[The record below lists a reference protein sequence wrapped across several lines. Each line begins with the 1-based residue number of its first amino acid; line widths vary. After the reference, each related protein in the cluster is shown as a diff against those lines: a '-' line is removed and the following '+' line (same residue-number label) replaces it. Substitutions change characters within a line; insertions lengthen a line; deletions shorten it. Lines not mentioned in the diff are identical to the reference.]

1 MKYYEIL
8 YIVHPA
14 LEGGHLQD
22 IVKSVDGLIEKNK
35 GKIESNSDW
44 GKKKLAYPIEKQKYG
59 SYVLVQFNS
68 NGLEND
74 KILKDLEH
82 NPNILAYLLSNI
94 EKSDIILE
102 SKEEA
107 PAEEAPAE
115 EAPAE
120 EAPAEEAPAEEAP
133 AEEAPAEEAPAEE
146 APAEEAP
153 AEEATNS
160 KDNEE
165 EK

>member
-22 IVKSVDGLIEKNK
+22 IVKSVDDLIEKNK
-35 GKIESNSDW
+35 GKVESNSDW

-59 SYVLVQFNS
+59 NYVLVQFQS
-68 NGLEND
+68 EGLDND

-94 EKSDIILE
+94 DKSDIVKE
-102 SKEEA
+102 SIKEESPA
-107 PAEEAPAE
+107 EESPAEEAPAEESPAEESPAEESPAEEDPAEEAPAE
-115 EAPAE
+115 EASNDE
-120 EAPAEEAPAEEAP
+120 
-133 AEEAPAEEAPAEE
+133 
-146 APAEEAP
+146 
-153 AEEATNS
+153 NS
-160 KDNEE
+160 SKDDNEE

>member
-35 GKIESNSDW
+35 GNIESNSDW

-59 SYVLVQFNS
+59 NYVLVQFNS
-68 NGLEND
+68 DGTDNG

-94 EKSDIILE
+94 KKLDIILE
-102 SKEEA
+102 SEEA
-107 PAEEAPAE
+107 PVEEAPVE
-115 EAPAE
+115 EAPVE
-120 EAPAEEAPAEEAP
+120 EAPVEEAPVEEAP
-133 AEEAPAEEAPAEE
+133 D
-146 APAEEAP
+146 
-153 AEEATNS
+153 S
-160 KDNEE
+160 KNNEE

>member
-22 IVKSVDGLIEKNK
+22 IVKSVDDLIEKNK
-35 GKIESNSDW
+35 GKVESNSDW

-59 SYVLVQFNS
+59 NYVLVQFQS
-68 NGLEND
+68 EGLDND

-94 EKSDIILE
+94 DKSDIVKE
-102 SKEEA
+102 SIKEES
-107 PAEEAPAE
+107 PAEEASNDE
-115 EAPAE
+115 
-120 EAPAEEAPAEEAP
+120 
-133 AEEAPAEEAPAEE
+133 
-146 APAEEAP
+146 
-153 AEEATNS
+153 NS
-160 KDNEE
+160 SKDDNEE

>member
-22 IVKSVDGLIEKNK
+22 IVKSVDDLIGKNN
-35 GKIESNSDW
+35 GQIESNSDW

-59 SYVLVQFNS
+59 NYVLVQFQS
-68 NGLEND
+68 KGLDND

-94 EKSDIILE
+94 DQSEIVK
-102 SKEEA
+102 A
-107 PAEEAPAE
+107 PSAEEAPAE
-115 EAPAE
+115 EEAPSAE
-120 EAPAEEAPAEEAP
+120 EAPNEES
-133 AEEAPAEEAPAEE
+133 
-146 APAEEAP
+146 
-153 AEEATNS
+153 NS
-160 KDNEE
+160 KDDNEE

>member
-22 IVKSVDGLIEKNK
+22 IVKSVDDLIGKNK

-59 SYVLVQFNS
+59 NYVLVQFQS
-68 NGLEND
+68 EGLDND

-94 EKSDIILE
+94 DKSDIVKE
-102 SKEEA
+102 SIKEEA

-146 APAEEAP
+146 APADKED
-153 AEEATNS
+153 
-160 KDNEE
+160 K
-165 EK
+165 

>member
-14 LEGGHLQD
+14 LECGHLQD
-22 IVKSVDGLIEKNK
+22 IVKSVDDLIEKNK
-35 GKIESNSDW
+35 GKVESNSDW

-59 SYVLVQFNS
+59 NYVLVQFQS
-68 NGLEND
+68 EGLDND

-94 EKSDIILE
+94 DKSDIVKE
-102 SKEEA
+102 SIKEEA
-107 PAEEAPAE
+107 PAEEASNDE
-115 EAPAE
+115 
-120 EAPAEEAPAEEAP
+120 
-133 AEEAPAEEAPAEE
+133 
-146 APAEEAP
+146 
-153 AEEATNS
+153 NS
-160 KDNEE
+160 SKDDNEE

>member
-22 IVKSVDGLIEKNK
+22 IVKSVDDLIEKNK
-35 GKIESNSDW
+35 GKVESNSDW

-59 SYVLVQFNS
+59 NYVLVQFQS
-68 NGLEND
+68 EGLDND
-74 KILKDLEH
+74 KILKDLDH

-94 EKSDIILE
+94 DKSDIVKE
-102 SKEEA
+102 SIKEEA
-107 PAEEAPAE
+107 PAEEVPAEEAPAE

-120 EAPAEEAPAEEAP
+120 EVPAEEASNDE
-133 AEEAPAEEAPAEE
+133 
-146 APAEEAP
+146 
-153 AEEATNS
+153 NS
-160 KDNEE
+160 SKDDNEE

>member
-22 IVKSVDGLIEKNK
+22 IVKSVDDLIEKNK
-35 GKIESNSDW
+35 GKVESNSDW

-59 SYVLVQFNS
+59 NYVLVQFQS
-68 NGLEND
+68 EGLDND

-94 EKSDIILE
+94 DKSDIVKE
-102 SKEEA
+102 SIKEEA
-107 PAEEAPAE
+107 PAEEALAEESPAE
-115 EAPAE
+115 EAPAKESPAE
-120 EAPAEEAPAEEAP
+120 ESPAEEASNDE
-133 AEEAPAEEAPAEE
+133 
-146 APAEEAP
+146 
-153 AEEATNS
+153 NS
-160 KDNEE
+160 SKDDNEE